1 MRELLL
7 ICVFRQQVHQPNQRF
22 IYLAVFFGSITFDPF
37 TVKRTALPG
46 ILPEETMIIGDSL
59 TADIAG
65 GRKMGMRTCWYDREK
80 TGRSDEADVTIQ
92 NLCILKKIL

>member
-1 MRELLL
+1 
-7 ICVFRQQVHQPNQRF
+7 
-22 IYLAVFFGSITFDPF
+22 
-37 TVKRTALPG
+37 
-46 ILPEETMIIGDSL
+46 MIIGDSL